1 MSDELEPLETAL
13 RRELG
18 PPPPAWQDAQRA
30 RLREGLRRP
39 APRRAVRRA
48 MPWVAGSLALA
59 AAVLLFVSLRPA
71 ASTERWLVAEEL
83 RGPLKLDDG
92 SRIALAPGGRGRL
105 FADGTAV
112 RFDLHH
118 GRASFDVNPA
128 RKRTW
133 TISAGKNE
141 VRVIGTQFSVF
152 YGPGDA
158 FEVDVERGVVAV
170 RVPDRNAS
178 VELKAGDHFRG
189 RPGRMELADGTQDAP
204 PLAPD
209 PKPEEGSF
217 EAPTASGA
225 TPPASVASASAPDW
239 QSLYRAGNYA
249 ESLSL
254 VRAGGVDRKLGELS
268 AGALSEL
275 SEAARLG
282 GDLGLSAR
290 ALTTLLRRFPGAAE
304 ARDGRFLL
312 GRVHALRGDQAAAIS
327 AFETYLASGTSS
339 VYVNETLGRLM
350 DLYAA
355 RGDAERARSIAK
367 RYLERVPNGPYGR
380 LARSLTTRES
390 APSRGVD
397 P

>member
-1 MSDELEPLETAL
+1 MSDGLEPLETAL

-18 PPPPAWQDAQRA
+18 APPPAWQDAQRA

-39 APRRAVRRA
+39 APRRALRRA
-48 MPWVAGSLALA
+48 APWVAGSLALA
-59 AAVLLFVSLRPA
+59 GAMVWFVSSRPA
-71 ASTERWLVAEEL
+71 ANTERWLVAEEL
-83 RGPLKLDDG
+83 REPLRLDDG
-92 SRIALAPGGRGRL
+92 SRIALDPGGRGRL
-105 FADGTAV
+105 FADGTSV

-118 GRASFDVNPA
+118 GRASFDVNPT

-189 RPGRMELADGTQDAP
+189 RPGRMELADGTPSAR
-204 PLAPD
+204 PLAAE
-209 PKPEEGSF
+209 PKPMEGSAF
-217 EAPTASGA
+217 EAPTASGP
-225 TPPASVASASAPDW
+225 TPPASASAPDW

-282 GDLGLSAR
+282 GDLALSAR

-312 GRVHALRGDQAAAIS
+312 GRIHALRGDQAAAIG
-327 AFETYLASGTSS
+327 AFETYLANGTSS

-355 RGDAERARSIAK
+355 RGDAERARDIAR

-390 APSRGVD
+390 AASRGVD